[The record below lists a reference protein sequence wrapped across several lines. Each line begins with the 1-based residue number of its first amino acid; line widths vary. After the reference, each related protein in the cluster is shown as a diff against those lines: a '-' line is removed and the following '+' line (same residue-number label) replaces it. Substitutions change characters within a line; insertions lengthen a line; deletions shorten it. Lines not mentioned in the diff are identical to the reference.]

1 METKDDVQLI
11 RRILS
16 GDDAAFNAL
25 VRKHQK
31 GIHALAW
38 RKVGDF
44 HIAEEITQDT
54 FLQVYKN
61 LTQLKNPNQFS
72 GWMYVIASRLCLK
85 WLQKNKKKSAIQPL
99 EDTPVAEIEESSY
112 THYVSEQRLTESTER
127 RRELVKKLL
136 AKLPESER
144 TVITLHFLGELTAKE
159 IGKLLGVSVNTVKSR
174 LRRGRKRLQEQREE
188 LLVSET
194 LGSIPFPAH
203 VTSRI
208 MEQVANMKPT
218 PAPTGK
224 PLVPWMAFGTAVV
237 FVLLMLGVSN
247 QYLAR
252 FQQPYSF
259 EAESEPTIEI
269 VDAPIVLDIVS
280 KPSIRNQFGRAA
292 TPGRTSSAGIQVS
305 ETVSKSNM
313 LADSRK
319 STISSQWTQGNAP
332 PGGRVQ
338 DMFATS
344 DGTVYAVARTGI
356 HKLAVDATAWTRVN
370 ASVPIGESRMP
381 MAEHHGSLYIVSV
394 DEIFTSVDRG
404 ETWHT
409 LGLRPKGHTV
419 GLIITGAPQSPNSQA
434 NLTMYLALRDE
445 GVFRSTDGGTHWHP
459 FSDGFTGETI
469 SAVAAVGKTIFIG
482 TGRGLYRLDSGVWT
496 KLPVETSRAVYSLA
510 VSENDL
516 YVGTGPELLGLTPI
530 ATEQVVPTSTSPSL
544 KIFHSADLGASWA
557 EITPSS
563 KTVWRIP
570 SGMLVLAAGET
581 LFASSA
587 MHQYRSTDN
596 GQTWTEHSGD
606 TDMIMVNSLPAV
618 VVNETTFYKAGPFG
632 IFRTTDGGKS
642 WPLLIDGMAG
652 TRLKDLVVFNN
663 KFYAHTGFGVYQST
677 DEGRSWKKFPIM
689 ATAKGTMIIHESP
702 QPNEAHIYNF
712 FDSKLVVANNN
723 LYCLSSKDNRL
734 LMVRLSTDSDTRNSP
749 VQSISTFDD
758 EASLGKLQT
767 RSEETKGHSVSNSST
782 KDATGRR
789 MYNTTITQYALSNS
803 STKDPLSIVSPPVPG
818 GLRVNVRRVVV
829 CNDAFY
835 VEHERTLFK
844 WRLGDPEWTNTGLT
858 DRGPSFNDDFR
869 MEPKLAV
876 SGETVY
882 VGKRDGKLFQ
892 SFDEGNSWRDVTP
905 SLPFHFS
912 RFNEITFVGSTVY
925 VATDAGVLSS
935 ETGAHWRVITDS
947 AGERPIIDKFAIDGT
962 KVYGI
967 GDAGVYCLD
976 ARRQWKQVASDVPDE
991 INALAITNNKL
1002 YSATEDR
1009 GILHISLEG
1018 E

>member
-44 HIAEEITQDT
+44 HIAEEIVQDT
-54 FLQVYKN
+54 FLQVYKH
-61 LTQLKNPNQFS
+61 LAQLKNPNQFS

-85 WLQKNKKKSAIQPL
+85 WLQKNRNKSAMQSL

-127 RRELVKKLL
+127 RQELVKKLL

-144 TVITLHFLGELTAKE
+144 TVVTLHFLGEMTAKE
-159 IGKLLGVSVNTVKSR
+159 IGKLLGVSVNTIKSR
-174 LRRGRKRLQEQREE
+174 LRRGRKRLQEQQEE

-203 VTSRI
+203 VTERI
-208 MEQVANMKPT
+208 MEQVAHLQPT
-218 PAPTGK
+218 PTPVGK
-224 PLVPWMAFGTAVV
+224 PLIPWMAFGTAVV
-237 FVLLMLGVSN
+237 FVILMLGASH

-252 FQQPYSF
+252 FQKPYSF

-269 VDAPIVLDIVS
+269 VDAPIVLNIVS
-280 KPSIRNQFGRAA
+280 KPSIRNQFGRAT
-292 TPGRTSSAGIQVS
+292 TPGKSSSAGIQVS

-313 LADSRK
+313 LEDSRK
-319 STISSQWTQGNAP
+319 STISTQWTQGSAP
-332 PGGRVQ
+332 PGGRIQ

-344 DGTVYAVARTGI
+344 EGTVYAVAPTGI
-356 HKLAVDATAWTRVN
+356 YRSEADATAWTRVN
-370 ASVPIGESRMP
+370 TSVPIGNSRMP
-381 MAEHHGSLYIVSV
+381 MAEHNGSLYIVSV

-404 ETWHT
+404 ETWRT
-409 LGLRPKGHTV
+409 LGPRPKGHTV
-419 GLIITGAPQSPNSQA
+419 GLIITDAPQNANSQA
-434 NLTMYLALRDE
+434 DLTMYLALRDE

-459 FSDGFTGETI
+459 LNDGLTGEII
-469 SAVAAVGKTIFIG
+469 SAVVTVGKTIFTG

-496 KLPVETSRAVYSLA
+496 KLSVETSRAIYSLA
-510 VSENDL
+510 VFENNL
-516 YVGTGPELLGLTPI
+516 YIGTGPELLGFTPI
-530 ATEQVVPTSTSPSL
+530 EVEQMVPKVKSYAL
-544 KIFHSADLGASWA
+544 KLFHSADLGASWT
-557 EITPSS
+557 EITPSNNN
-563 KTVWRIP
+563 WQIP

-587 MHQYRSTDN
+587 KHQYRSTDN
-596 GQTWTEHSGD
+596 GQTWTELSGD
-606 TDMIMVNSLPAV
+606 TDIFMINRLPAV
-618 VVNETTFYKAGPFG
+618 AVNEKTFYKAGPFG

-663 KFYAHTGFGVYQST
+663 RLYAHTGFAVYQST
-677 DEGRSWKKFPIM
+677 DEGMSWKKLSIT
-689 ATAKGTMIIHESP
+689 ATAKGTMIIHDPS
-702 QPNEAHIYNF
+702 QPNKAHIYNF

-723 LYCLSSKDNRL
+723 LYCLSPKDNRL
-734 LMVRLSTDSDTRNSP
+734 LIVRLSTDRDTRSSP
-749 VQSISTFDD
+749 VRSIPTFDD

-767 RSEETKGHSVSNSST
+767 SSEKTKRYS
-782 KDATGRR
+782 
-789 MYNTTITQYALSNS
+789 LSNS
-803 STKDPLSIVSPPVPG
+803 STRDPLSIVSPPVPG
-818 GLRVNVRRVVV
+818 GLCVNARRVVV

-844 WRLGDPEWTNTGLT
+844 WKPGDPEWTNTGLT
-858 DRGPSFNDDFR
+858 DRGSSFNNDFR
-869 MEPKLAV
+869 MELKLAV
-876 SGETVY
+876 SEETVY

-905 SLPFHFS
+905 SLPLYFA
-912 RFNEITFVGSTVY
+912 RFKEITFVGSTVY
-925 VATDAGVLSS
+925 VATDEGVLSS
-935 ETGAHWRVITDS
+935 ETGEHWRVITNR
-947 AGERPIIDKFAIDGT
+947 AGGHTIIDRFAVENT

-967 GDAGVYCLD
+967 GDTGVYRLD
-976 ARRQWKQVASDVPDE
+976 TRHQWKRVTSDVPDE
-991 INALAITNNKL
+991 INALAIANNKL

-1009 GILHISLEG
+1009 GILHIALEG